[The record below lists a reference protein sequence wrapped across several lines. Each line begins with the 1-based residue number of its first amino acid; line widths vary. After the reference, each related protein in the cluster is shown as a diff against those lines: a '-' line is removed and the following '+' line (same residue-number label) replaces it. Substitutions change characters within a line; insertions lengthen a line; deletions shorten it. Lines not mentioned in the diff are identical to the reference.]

1 MRVRTI
7 FIDRLP
13 AAAAIQGQCLGL
25 QVAGLKAQGG
35 VAEVGCPGFEFLHH
49 GVAQALATS
58 GGTDVHALD
67 FTDCER
73 GAGDGLIE
81 RLQATDRDGGAVFI
95 AEERPSDAR
104 IQGLGCFVNP
114 GVDGHHFADEL
125 GGQFFDARVVRAR
138 WNPFDHPTILVTV
151 ASEGS
156 TGSGSGFG
164 AGILTDDSVKG
175 PAKTGIM

>member
-1 MRVRTI
+1 MGVRTI

-35 VAEVGCPGFEFLHH
+35 VAKVGCPGFELLHH

-58 GGTDVHALD
+58 GGTDVRALEFAD
-67 FTDCER
+67 RER
-73 GAGDGLIE
+73 GARDGFIE
-81 RLQATDRDGGAVFI
+81 RLQAADRDGCAVLI

-125 GGQFFDARVVRAR
+125 SGQFFDARVVRAR
-138 WNPFDHPTILVTV
+138 WNPFDHPTILVAV
-151 ASEGS
+151 VSDGL
-156 TGSGSGFG
+156 TGSGSGCG

-175 PAKTGIM
+175 PAKTGML